1 MKKINV
7 LGETNIVYLYL
18 NGYLTIFKNKLQFY
32 DYSNSLRFEKTLPGN
47 SSSSTTIINQILFVE
62 YFDEKTKF
70 ENTFIMDIK
79 SANNIFENLNGY
91 MIRSYSLQNN
101 MAIALKYD
109 SVFNETTAMLN
120 LEKGNILWEKKI
132 ENLPFFITDKLLISA
147 QNSRIKKVNINGIEE
162 WTYNTTQLGTWAEYD
177 GRTMQTEVRKI
188 LGVLDEKLYIYL
200 TSGRV
205 LVLDINTGEKIG
217 FIKNDKNIDQ
227 GSFFGMFM
235 KAIELDKANNKLI
248 LLFNE
253 RYTEVNLESLSVSE
267 THIDDMKMHNIS
279 NMSEFVFDDEYIY
292 FSDRYECKLA
302 ALNRKTMRIDWI
314 HSFSDTA
321 SCELGGSHH
330 GRHLKLHNGR
340 LYVVDNKHTLHIFEH
355 ENI

>member
-79 SANNIFENLNGY
+79 SANYIFENLNGY

-162 WTYNTTQLGTWAEYD
+162 WTYNTTQLGTWTEYD
-177 GRTMQTEVRKI
+177 GRTEQTEVRRI

-200 TSGRV
+200 NSGKV
-205 LVLDINTGEKIG
+205 LVLDINTGEKKLLISNQCPNS
-217 FIKNDKNIDQ
+217 IN
-227 GSFFGMFM
+227 GSFGFT
-235 KAIELDKANNKLI
+235 IELDKNNKQLI
-248 LLFNE
+248 QLGGENLFVHDLKINK
-253 RYTEVNLESLSVSE
+253 TSCTIIN
-267 THIDDMKMHNIS
+267 DMVKSKLNNYELI
-279 NMSEFVFDDEYIY
+279 VFDDEYIY

-302 ALNRKTMRIDWI
+302 TLNRKTMRIDWI
-314 HSFSDTA
+314 HSLSDTVG
-321 SCELGGSHH
+321 CEMGGSRH

-340 LYVVDNKHTLHIFEH
+340 LYVVDNKHTLHIFER
-355 ENI
+355 EALL